1 MIAAPI
7 AQREGRRDP
16 FDDLVVDRDP
26 RLVGGQ
32 LAGEDLLHHRPV
44 LDRQRVVEA
53 PFFFDALDQDRR
65 RVLAG
70 QGLRRVLLRQ
80 HHEDEE
86 DDHRD
91 GEEDADH
98 RRPGA

>member
-7 AQREGRRDP
+7 VSEK
-16 FDDLVVDRDP
+16 VDRDA
-26 RLVGGQ
+26 RFVGGQ
-32 LAGEDLLHHRPV
+32 LAGDDLLHHRPV
-44 LDRQRVVEA
+44 LDDERVVET
-53 PFFFDALDQDRR
+53 PFRFDALDQDGR

-80 HHEDEE
+80 DHEDDE

-91 GEEDADH
+91 GEEDPDH
-98 RRPGA
+98 RRQASDDEAGH